1 MENTLYADL
10 CRVQSALK
18 SPKGRS
24 NDFGG
29 FRYRKAEDILEAV
42 KPLLLP
48 LGIAVMLSDEI
59 VLVSDWIFVKS
70 TVTIRRGQ
78 ESISCTAYAR
88 HAEERK
94 GMDAAQV
101 TGSASSYAR
110 KYALSGLF
118 GISGTDDPDDPP
130 QAAPGIAPA
139 PMSQIVRPAAPGPVP
154 GKTVLPGVR
163 TPLPGMPATNQTR

>member
-1 MENTLYADL
+1 MENTLETDL
-10 CRVQSALK
+10 CSIQSALK

-48 LGIAVMLSDEI
+48 LGIAVTLSDEI
-59 VLVSDWIFVKS
+59 VLISDWVFVKS

-78 ESISCTAYAR
+78 ASISCTAYAR
-88 HAEERK
+88 HAEECKR
-94 GMDAAQV
+94 MDAAQV

-110 KYALSGLF
+110 KYALAGLF
-118 GISGTDDPDDPP
+118 AINDGDDADDPP
-130 QAAPGIAPA
+130 KAAPGVTPKALPA
-139 PMSQIVRPAAPGPVP
+139 AGIHPAIPGSVPGPRPAA
-154 GKTVLPGVR
+154 
-163 TPLPGMPATNQTR
+163 LPGMKVR

>member
-48 LGIAVMLSDEI
+48 LGIAVTLSDEI
-59 VLVSDWIFVKS
+59 VLIDWIFVKS

-88 HAEERK
+88 HAEEQIGR
-94 GMDAAQV
+94 
-101 TGSASSYAR
+101 ASCR
-110 KYALSGLF
+110 ER
-118 GISGTDDPDDPP
+118 
-130 QAAPGIAPA
+130 
-139 PMSQIVRPAAPGPVP
+139 V
-154 GKTVLPGVR
+154 
-163 TPLPGMPATNQTR
+163 

>member
-1 MENTLYADL
+1 MENTLENDL
-10 CRVQSALK
+10 CRVQSTLK

-48 LGIAVMLSDEI
+48 LGIAVTLSDEI
-59 VLVSDWIFVKS
+59 VLVSDWVFVKS

-110 KYALSGLF
+110 KYALAGLF
-118 GISGTDDPDDPP
+118 AVNDGDDADDPP
-130 QAAPGIAPA
+130 KAAPGVVPAAIPGMSPRPPVPA
-139 PMSQIVRPAAPGPVP
+139 PGATPPGFNPQRPSVP
-154 GKTVLPGVR
+154 GIK
-163 TPLPGMPATNQTR
+163 

>member
-1 MENTLYADL
+1 MENTLETDL
-10 CRVQSALK
+10 CSVQSALK

-42 KPLLLP
+42 KPL
-48 LGIAVMLSDEI
+48 
-59 VLVSDWIFVKS
+59 VLISDWVFVKS

-78 ESISCTAYAR
+78 ASISCTAYAR

-110 KYALSGLF
+110 KYALAGLF
-118 GISGTDDPDDPP
+118 AINDGDDADDPP
-130 QAAPGIAPA
+130 KAAPGVTPKALPA
-139 PMSQIVRPAAPGPVP
+139 AGIHPAIPGSVPGPRPAA
-154 GKTVLPGVR
+154 
-163 TPLPGMPATNQTR
+163 LPGMKVR